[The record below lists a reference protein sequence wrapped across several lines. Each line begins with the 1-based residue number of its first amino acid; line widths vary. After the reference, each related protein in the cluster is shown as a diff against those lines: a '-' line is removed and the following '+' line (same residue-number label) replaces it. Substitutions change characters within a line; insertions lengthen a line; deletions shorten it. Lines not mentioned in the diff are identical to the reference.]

1 MRYFTIIIT
10 ILIFSCTK
18 DKENKL
24 DYSDSYL
31 WYNSNNTTG
40 NYNCDV
46 FYILP
51 TCILDYTNSN
61 GDTLHFANVNSC
73 NRRKMMSPSFK
84 LADSIFG
91 NNLNFYSP
99 YYRQLSLES
108 WTDDSLIDSRFPFA
122 FNDIKNSFNYFLNN
136 INKGKPFII
145 AGFSQGGKCVV
156 ELLKTLNSRDLER
169 LVAAYVIGYPVTV
182 TDTLSFKQI
191 KKATKSNDLGVTI
204 CYNSVSNINAIN
216 PILSNS
222 ALCINPINWSTEE
235 NVAIL
240 NDTTS
245 IRVDKD
251 YNVLL
256 VDGLNED
263 KYYVPSL
270 DYLFKKGNYHL
281 QELYFYTKQL
291 SENAN
296 ERANAYFSM
305 K

>member
-18 DKENKL
+18 AKENKL

-31 WYNSNNTTG
+31 WYNSNNTPG

-73 NRRKMMSPSFK
+73 NQRKMMSPSFK

-91 NNLNFYSP
+91 NDLNFYSP